1 MFRYGFKK
9 KMNDLGADYGAT
21 VLAAVSGG
29 MDSMCML
36 DALVHCQLDLQI
48 AVAHVNFNLRG
59 QESDQDTA
67 MVEQWCNEH
76 NITLHKASFNTREY
90 AQKKHISIEMAARE
104 LRYNW
109 FYQLMAE
116 NGYNFLAIAHN
127 ANDNAETLML
137 NLTRGCGIE
146 GLAGIK
152 AKVQINNNQHIIRPL
167 ISYSRQQIEK
177 YAAYHKVPYRT
188 DSTNLENDFSRN
200 RIRNIVFPELARINP
215 SVIATFNRDIRHF
228 QQAGSVLQKH
238 INEKL
243 ATLCHR
249 FEYFGDLL
257 ASPFAHNFCGL
268 NLRANCITAQVISE
282 DIYPENYSTN
292 VAENYSVA
300 DGENYFAEDG
310 ENYEKNLS
318 GREVQLSVIKCIVEI
333 DKLMQ
338 EQEWEFW
345 VYQIAAGY
353 GFAPAIIEDICNS
366 LLEEAGP
373 KKFMQRDGEYVAVK
387 ERGLLKFYL
396 NAVHQEPAQ
405 IETTI
410 ISRESWRTRKAIG
423 SELCPTLYMDAAKIK
438 EPLTCRPV
446 AAGDRFSPLGLRGSK
461 KVTDYLS
468 DIKFENLHKGNVLVM
483 CDANG
488 EIICIPGLQISNKVR
503 VTEATGQIL
512 QVGVR

>member
-9 KMNDLGADYGAT
+9 KMNVLGADYGAS

-36 DALVHCQLDLQI
+36 DALVHCQLDLHI

-67 MVEQWCNEH
+67 MVGQWCSEH
-76 NITLHKASFNTREY
+76 NITLHKASFNTQEY
-90 AQKKHISIEMAARE
+90 AKEKHISIEMAARE

-109 FYQLMAE
+109 FYQLME
-116 NGYNFLAIAHN
+116 EHGYNFLAIAHN

-146 GLAGIK
+146 GLAGIR
-152 AKVQINNNQHIIRPL
+152 AKVQIGETSQYIIRPL

-243 ATLCHR
+243 GTICHR
-249 FEYFGDLL
+249 FEYFEELL
-257 ASPFAHNFCGL
+257 KSPFAHNFCGL
-268 NLRANCITAQVISE
+268 NLRANCITAQVISANSSAADMGSETICKNRE
-282 DIYPENYSTN
+282 DAKLSGR
-292 VAENYSVA
+292 SM
-300 DGENYFAEDG
+300 
-310 ENYEKNLS
+310 NLL
-318 GREVQLSVIKCIVEI
+318 GREVQLSAIKCIVEI
-333 DKLMQ
+333 EKLLQ
-338 EQEWEFW
+338 EEEWEFW

-353 GFAPAIIEDICNS
+353 GFAPAIIEDICKS

-373 KKFMQRDGEYVAVK
+373 KRFMHKEGEYVAVK
-387 ERGLLKFYL
+387 ERGLLKIYL
-396 NAVHQEPAQ
+396 NAVCEEQMQ
-405 IETTI
+405 IETTL
-410 ISRESWRTRKAIG
+410 ISRESWRTRKAIA
-423 SELCPTLYMDAAKIK
+423 SELCPTLYLDAAKVQ
-438 EPLTCRPV
+438 EPLTCRCV

-483 CDANG
+483 CDANS
-488 EIICIPGLQISNKVR
+488 EIICIPGLQVSNKVR
-503 VTEATGQIL
+503 VTEATQQIL
-512 QVGVR
+512 QVEVR

>member
-9 KMNDLGADYGAT
+9 NMNDLGADYGAS

-48 AVAHVNFNLRG
+48 SVAHVNFNLRG
-59 QESDQDTA
+59 QESDQDTV
-67 MVEQWCNEH
+67 MVEQWCAEH
-76 NITLHKASFNTREY
+76 NITLHKASFNTQEY
-90 AQKKHISIEMAARE
+90 AKENHISIEMAARE

-109 FYQLMAE
+109 FYQLME
-116 NGYNFLAIAHN
+116 EYGYNFLAIAHN

-146 GLAGIK
+146 GLAGIRE
-152 AKVQINNNQHIIRPL
+152 KVQIGENPAQYIIRPL
-167 ISYSRQQIEK
+167 MAYSRHQIEK

-200 RIRNIVFPELARINP
+200 RIRNKVFPELARINP

-238 INEKL
+238 IDEKL
-243 ATLCHR
+243 GNLCHR
-249 FEYFGDLL
+249 FEHFSELL

-268 NLRANCITAQVISE
+268 NLRANCITA
-282 DIYPENYSTN
+282 ENYS
-292 VAENYSVA
+292 AAGEHGSVK
-300 DGENYFAEDG
+300 NL
-310 ENYEKNLS
+310 NLS
-318 GREVQLSVIKCIVEI
+318 GRDVKLSAIKCIVEI
-333 DKLMQ
+333 EKLMQ
-338 EQEWEFW
+338 EEEWEFW

-373 KKFMQRDGEYVAVK
+373 KRFMHKEGEYVAVK
-387 ERGLLKFYL
+387 ERGLLKIYL
-396 NAVHQEPAQ
+396 NAVCKEQMQ
-405 IETTI
+405 IETTL
-410 ISRESWRTRKAIG
+410 ISRENWRTRKAVS
-423 SELCPTLYMDAAKIK
+423 SELCPTLYLDAAKIQ
-438 EPLTCRPV
+438 EPLTCRTV

-483 CDANG
+483 CDASG
-488 EIICIPGLQISNKVR
+488 DIICIPGLQISNKVR

-512 QVGVR
+512 QVEVK

>member
-9 KMNDLGADYGAT
+9 KMNDLGADYGAS

-36 DALVHCQLDLQI
+36 DALVHCQLDMQI

-59 QESDQDTA
+59 QESDQDTV
-67 MVEQWCNEH
+67 MVEQWCAEH
-76 NITLHKASFNTREY
+76 NITLHKASFNTQEY
-90 AQKKHISIEMAARE
+90 AKENHISIEMAARE

-116 NGYNFLAIAHN
+116 HGYNFLAIAHN

-146 GLAGIK
+146 GLAGIR
-152 AKVQINNNQHIIRPL
+152 AKVQIGENPAQYIIRPL
-167 ISYSRQQIEK
+167 MAYSRHQIEK

-200 RIRNIVFPELARINP
+200 RIRNKVFPELARINP

-238 INEKL
+238 IDEKL
-243 ATLCHR
+243 GNLCHR
-249 FEYFGDLL
+249 FEHFSELL

-268 NLRANCITAQVISE
+268 NLRANCI
-282 DIYPENYSTN
+282 
-292 VAENYSVA
+292 
-300 DGENYFAEDG
+300 
-310 ENYEKNLS
+310 S
-318 GREVQLSVIKCIVEI
+318 GRDVKLSAIKCIVEI
-333 DKLMQ
+333 EKLLH
-338 EQEWEFW
+338 EEEWEFW

-366 LLEEAGP
+366 LLEEDGP
-373 KKFMQRDGEYVAVK
+373 KRFMHKEGEYVAVK
-387 ERGLLKFYL
+387 ERGLLKIYL
-396 NAVHQEPAQ
+396 NAVCKEQMQ
-405 IETTI
+405 IETTL
-410 ISRESWRTRKAIG
+410 ISRESWRTRKAIA
-423 SELCPTLYMDAAKIK
+423 SELCPTLYLDAAKIQ
-438 EPLTCRPV
+438 EPLTCRTV

-488 EIICIPGLQISNKVR
+488 DIVCIPGLQISNKVR
-503 VTEATGQIL
+503 VTESTGQIL
-512 QVGVR
+512 QVEVK